1 MNHSGQTRRDFLRA
15 LGFGLASATLSG
27 CKTFDAKASSGG
39 EGHKKPNFIIIFTDD
54 QGYNDVGCFG
64 SETIETPRLDQMAGE
79 GMKLTSFYSQTV
91 CGPARCALLTGCY
104 PKRAGFDA
112 NNIKGWRV
120 PTAEITTAEVLKK
133 AGYTSACIGKWDVSG
148 RRFVEGMVPND
159 QGFDHYFGTLG
170 ANDGGRVTLWRNK
183 EKLRTTEDMGSLTAL
198 YTDEALAF
206 MMENRDKPFFL
217 YLAHTMAHVKLGA
230 SEKFLG
236 RSKGGLYGDVIEE
249 LDYNVGRVL
258 DAVRELG
265 LGKKTYVLFTSDNGP
280 WLSKGKRGGSAF
292 PLRLGKGSAWEG
304 GFRVPCIVWGPGRV
318 PAGTQSNELTAT
330 LDLMPTFAA
339 LAGAEVPTDRI
350 VDGRDQSALITGKT
364 KKSARDTFYYY
375 IKGNLHA
382 VRRGRWKLA
391 LPNRRR
397 FYGYAPDT
405 TEVVKPELY
414 DLENDVSEKH
424 DIAGKHPDIVR
435 ELLKLA
441 DQVRE
446 DIGDLD
452 NWGKNARY
460 EPKETAEL

>member
-1 MNHSGQTRRDFLRA
+1 VNHSRHTRRDFLKA
-15 LGFGLASATLSG
+15 LSLGVTSVAISG
-27 CKTFDAKASSGG
+27 CKTFKSRASSSRMDRS
-39 EGHKKPNFIIIFTDD
+39 KPNFIIIFTDD

-64 SETIETPRLDQMAGE
+64 SQTIETPRLDRMADE

-112 NNIKGWRV
+112 SGIKGWRIS
-120 PTAEITTAEVLKK
+120 TKEITTVEVLKQ
-133 AGYTSACIGKWDVSG
+133 AGYTSACIGKWDLSA
-148 RRFVEGMVPND
+148 RTFTEGLVPND
-159 QGFDHYFGTLG
+159 QGFDYYFGTLG
-170 ANDGGRVTLWRNK
+170 ANDRGRVTLWRNK
-183 EKLRTTEDMGSLTAL
+183 EKLNTTEDMGSLTAL

-206 MMENRDKPFFL
+206 MKDHKDKPFFL

-230 SEKFLG
+230 SEKFRG

-249 LDYNVGRVL
+249 LDYHVGRVL

-265 LGKKTYVLFTSDNGP
+265 LEKKTYVLFTSDNGP
-280 WLSKGKRGGSAF
+280 WLSKGKMGGSAL
-292 PLRLGKGSAWEG
+292 PLRMGKGSAWEG

-318 PAGTQSNELTAT
+318 PAGTHSNELTAT

-339 LAGAEVPTDRI
+339 LAGAEVPTDRVI
-350 VDGRDQSALITGKT
+350 DGRDQTALITGKT
-364 KKSARDTFYYY
+364 RQSARETFYYY
-375 IKGNLHA
+375 VRSNLHA
-382 VRRGRWKLA
+382 VRRGQWKLA
-391 LPNRRR
+391 LPNRKR

-405 TEVVKPELY
+405 TEVVTLELY

-424 DIAGKHPDIVR
+424 DVADNHPDIVQ

-452 NWGKNARY
+452 HWAKNSRY
-460 EPKETAEL
+460 ESPK

>member
-1 MNHSGQTRRDFLRA
+1 MNDSKHTRRDFLKVLT
-15 LGFGLASATLSG
+15 LGLTSSAISG
-27 CKTFDAKASSGG
+27 CKTFNAFGSSGTANRD
-39 EGHKKPNFIIIFTDD
+39 KPNFIIIFTDD
-54 QGYNDVGCFG
+54 QGYRDVGCFG
-64 SETIETPRLDQMAGE
+64 SQTIKTPRLDRMADE

-112 NNIKGWRV
+112 SGIKGWRIS
-120 PTAEITTAEVLKK
+120 TKEITTAEVLKK
-133 AGYTSACIGKWDVSG
+133 VGYTSACIGKWDLSA
-148 RRFVEGMVPND
+148 RTFTEGLVPND
-159 QGFDHYFGTLG
+159 QGFDYYFGTLG
-170 ANDGGRVTLWRNK
+170 ANDRGRVTLWRNK
-183 EKLRTTEDMGSLTAL
+183 EKLNTTEDMGSLTAL

-206 MMENRDKPFFL
+206 MKQNKDKPFFL

-236 RSKGGLYGDVIEE
+236 RSQGGLYGDVIEE

-265 LGKKTYVLFTSDNGP
+265 LEKKTYVLFTSDNGP
-280 WLSKGKRGGSAF
+280 WLSKGKMGGSAL
-292 PLRLGKGSAWEG
+292 PLRMGKGSAWEG

-318 PAGTQSNELTAT
+318 PAGTHSNELTAT

-339 LAGAEVPTDRI
+339 LAGAEVPTDRVI
-350 VDGRDQSALITGKT
+350 DGRDQTALLTGKT
-364 KKSARDTFYYY
+364 RKSARETFYYY
-375 IKGNLHA
+375 VRSNLHA

-391 LPNRRR
+391 LPNRKR

-424 DIAGKHPDIVR
+424 DVADNHPDIVQ
-435 ELLKLA
+435 ELLRLA

-452 NWGKNARY
+452 HWAKNSRY
-460 EPKETAEL
+460 ESPK